1 MKPSASLVKYS
12 NPIVVTDENAFQSML
27 VTANGRI
34 QKLQSGGL
42 VTGVNMLNQM
52 LPPRLWKSEDGKL
65 WMQFISSTPATP
77 SDVLKLR
84 DNLDCALKTN
94 DAKEKGGICS
104 VRHDLYSSAFN
115 EVMRQE
121 SIKCAERGL
130 LLMRI
135 REEIKMTLSAYR
147 TMNESTLAHGARKK
161 IQTESKRIELN
172 KILGEKQAE
181 KDMLVKRKTEI
192 FEQLEELK
200 LENQELTVLDDEHKS
215 RLEKL
220 RHDID
225 RLKKGLLEKYEVDT
239 SKIENFATKSIT

>member
-1 MKPSASLVKYS
+1 MKPFVSLVKYS
-12 NPIVVTDENAFQSML
+12 NPIVVTDDNAFQSMP

-52 LPPRLWKSEDGKL
+52 LPPRSWKSDDGKV

-77 SDVLKLR
+77 SGVLKLR

-94 DAKEKGGICS
+94 DAKEKGGICP
-104 VRHDLYSSAFN
+104 VRHDIYASAFN

-161 IQTESKRIELN
+161 LQTESKRIELK
-172 KILGEKQAE
+172 KILGDKLAE
-181 KDMLVKRKTEI
+181 KDMLVKRKAKI
-192 FEQLEELK
+192 FEQLEDLK
-200 LENQELTVLDDEHKS
+200 LENQELAVSDDEHKS
-215 RLEKL
+215 RAEKL

-225 RLKKGLLEKYEVDT
+225 RIKKSLLEKYEVET
-239 SKIENFATKSIT
+239 SKFENFATKSIT